1 MWWQEECSLV
11 ACYLEN
17 VRRGNFLKMIR
28 GRPLFLRVTHGS
40 MHLRRRYHGAQE
52 TGAEESKGVKEQ
64 NLFVLRGEEMGKS
77 GPTHAMVSCHN
88 SVRRSLESP
97 HWDMSVG
104 HAWQQTSLCLAF
116 RIGKQTLV
124 GGSTNCMEKPGNRF
138 PCSGGGVVVDEVC
151 LFWVALF
158 ELQGVVS
165 KLYMWVDGV
174 GEMNENVGIGW
185 VNFILSTK
193 RLDLV

>member
-52 TGAEESKGVKEQ
+52 TGAEESKGGQVKEQ
-64 NLFVLRGEEMGKS
+64 NLFVLRGNGKI
-77 GPTHAMVSCHN
+77 GTN
-88 SVRRSLESP
+88 TRNGLESP